1 MVPIYY
7 YILLL
12 MPRLRRDEA
21 QGFRSSGG
29 VVEPAVRL
37 GETLRVIADA
47 SYIDIMLTF
56 RIAKPTVFDV
66 FWSTVQVINESLKLP
81 ELHLGNE
88 NELRRLAIDFN
99 SSRSPYSPLHGRVGA
114 LDGVLF
120 KISKPADKYHPAKYY
135 CRKGYYAI
143 PLQVLVDSRYKVLY
157 VSAKCAGATHDNLA
171 FYVSTLHHRLMSGE
185 LQTRLVLAL
194 TALLLHGLHWD

>member
-66 FWSTVQVINESLKLP
+66 FWSTVQVI
-81 ELHLGNE
+81 
-88 NELRRLAIDFN
+88 
-99 SSRSPYSPLHGRVGA
+99 
-114 LDGVLF
+114 
-120 KISKPADKYHPAKYY
+120 
-135 CRKGYYAI
+135 
-143 PLQVLVDSRYKVLY
+143 
-157 VSAKCAGATHDNLA
+157 
-171 FYVSTLHHRLMSGE
+171 
-185 LQTRLVLAL
+185 
-194 TALLLHGLHWD
+194 